1 MSNGISDIEKKI
13 FFKSKFSVLNENVK
27 IFYVHL
33 QFLLLFD
40 YIMFLYPLIL

>member
-1 MSNGISDIEKKI
+1 MAFRILREKKY
-13 FFKSKFSVLNENVK
+13 FLKVNFVLNENVK